1 MFAKDFGEIGL
12 RQFGRTAL
20 SQGIPYAVVF
30 PSRPRRLGTSANR
43 SARSLDF
50 RAEAYRSRGIVA
62 LVRTPTS
69 TETFGGRQENAG
81 GVFGHPSR
89 QKRKFRNFGYDA
101 NAAIDRLGVLR

>member
-1 MFAKDFGEIGL
+1 MHSCEVTDAADFPDGGSEPRAPSPADRSRDLHPRDLWRSMFAKDFGEIGL

-62 LVRTPTS
+62 LVPTPTS
-69 TETFGGRQENAG
+69 TE
-81 GVFGHPSR
+81 
-89 QKRKFRNFGYDA
+89 
-101 NAAIDRLGVLR
+101 